1 MERRRFAQTVVMA
14 GVVFF
19 VRVLKSDYCLA
30 SGTGMVGAHEV
41 CPQGGQMKLASV
53 VVAVTLG
60 LLSGTATAHAQQ
72 TAPQTDNE
80 KRSYAVGVQ
89 VAEGIKSQ
97 GVDVDPAMVAAGV
110 RDALAGTKLLMSDD
124 EIEAAIGA
132 LEQDMRQKQEQART
146 ALLEKNKKAGEEF
159 LAANG
164 KKEGI
169 VSLPSGLQYKI
180 LTAGQGR
187 NPTDDDTV
195 VCNYRGT
202 LLDGKEF
209 DSSYGREP
217 ATFGVKD
224 VIPGFREAVKLMSA
238 GAKWQLFIPAE
249 LAYGER
255 GAGNAIEPNA
265 TLIFELELISIQEK
279 P

>member
-1 MERRRFAQTVVMA
+1 
-14 GVVFF
+14 
-19 VRVLKSDYCLA
+19 
-30 SGTGMVGAHEV
+30 
-41 CPQGGQMKLASV
+41 MKLAWMMGV
-53 VVAVTLG
+53 VLGFVAI
-60 LLSGTATAHAQQ
+60 TAKAQQ
-72 TAPQTDNE
+72 TVPQTDSD
-80 KRSYAVGVQ
+80 KRSYAIGVE

-110 RDALAGTKLLMSDD
+110 RDALSGGKLPMTPD
-124 EIEAAIGA
+124 EIDAAIMA
-132 LEQDMRQKQEQART
+132 VQQEIRQKQEQAR
-146 ALLEKNKKAGEEF
+146 AAMLEKNKKEGEDF

-164 KKEGI
+164 KKEGL
-169 VSLPSGLQYKI
+169 VTLPSGLQYKV

-209 DSSYGREP
+209 DSSYGRTP

-224 VIPGFREAVKLMSA
+224 VIPGFREAVKLMTA
-238 GAKWQLFIPAE
+238 GSKWQIFIPAE

-255 GAGNAIEPNA
+255 GAGNVIEPNS
-265 TLIFELELISIQEK
+265 TLIFEIELISIQEK
-279 P
+279 QEKP